1 MNQPQR
7 TLVPALALVVLT
19 AALTACGG
27 TSSGT
32 PSAGTPAPASPVGFT
47 GTLDG
52 TLSSLSGSGFTVGAQ
67 SVSLALSGL
76 ALQVQTATTVTVNG
90 DASSSEVLA
99 AGQDVHV
106 VVSNGVASQVE
117 VRIEVRGRVDAVDV
131 TGGTL
136 TVAGQTV
143 AVGTGT
149 RISLGDA
156 EAKQDAPTHT
166 LADLAALTSPV
177 VEVTGVRDA
186 QGVIQASR
194 IEVRTPAQQAKLNLG
209 DAEVAG
215 KVSSLDSAAR
225 TFVVNGVTVSYTSA
239 ALHGDPLVAGA
250 GVEVRGRY
258 DDTAKVLNATRV
270 NVRAGANPTP
280 ASTLLPARG
289 SRSRRRSPA
298 WTRPPTRSRPAGTP
312 WTCRARP

>member
-1 MNQPQR
+1 MTLPHTAATMNQPQR

-136 TVAGQTV
+136 TVAGRRWPWEPAPV
-143 AVGTGT
+143 SASGTP
-149 RISLGDA
+149 
-156 EAKQDAPTHT
+156 K
-166 LADLAALTSPV
+166 
-177 VEVTGVRDA
+177 
-186 QGVIQASR
+186 
-194 IEVRTPAQQAKLNLG
+194 
-209 DAEVAG
+209 
-215 KVSSLDSAAR
+215 
-225 TFVVNGVTVSYTSA
+225 
-239 ALHGDPLVAGA
+239 
-250 GVEVRGRY
+250 
-258 DDTAKVLNATRV
+258 
-270 NVRAGANPTP
+270 
-280 ASTLLPARG
+280 
-289 SRSRRRSPA
+289 RSR
-298 WTRPPTRSRPAGTP
+298 TRPPTRWRTSRRSLRP
-312 WTCRARP
+312 WSR